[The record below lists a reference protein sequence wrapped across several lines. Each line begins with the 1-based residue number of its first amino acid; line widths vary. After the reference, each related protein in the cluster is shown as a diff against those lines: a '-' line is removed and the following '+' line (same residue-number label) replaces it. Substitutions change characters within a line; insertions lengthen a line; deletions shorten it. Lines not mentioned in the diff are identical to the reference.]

1 MSNTLLTYENIVNRL
16 MNILDIE
23 TKEEFVDRVNSG
35 EYTIHLYQGL
45 KFIGNTESQF
55 GIGYL
60 YATSGYGTHSKKP
73 RYDYIMVKVR
83 DSNKNEYDQAA
94 QLLAIFNIKYNNVQD
109 NQQNNKIFLMIAYLQ
124 QIISNLPDMPFPMVT
139 WELTKIN
146 NEFLPNID
154 YIDTNAL
161 QGPAYIV
168 PTYRSKNHI
177 VSNNILDFKK
187 DCFFYCRE
195 TFLIVMAGLK

>member
-1 MSNTLLTYENIVNRL
+1 MSYPCAFSVRNQDMI
-16 MNILDIE
+16 
-23 TKEEFVDRVNSG
+23 
-35 EYTIHLYQGL
+35 
-45 KFIGNTESQF
+45 
-55 GIGYL
+55 
-60 YATSGYGTHSKKP
+60 
-73 RYDYIMVKVR
+73 IMVKVR
-83 DSNKNEYDQAA
+83 DSNNNEYDQSA

-124 QIISNLPDMPFPMVT
+124 QINSNLPDMPFPMVT

-154 YIDTNAL
+154 NIDTNAL

-177 VSNNILDFKK
+177 VSNNKLDFKK
-187 DCFFYCRE
+187 DCFFFIAE
-195 TFLIVMAGLK
+195 KLF